1 MSVKVLKPPVIWLIV
16 KQLIQANSKQN
27 IKTPLYWPF
36 EKVMVIGG
44 Q

>member
-1 MSVKVLKPPVIWLIV
+1 MTPHERKVSQTTCDWLIV

-27 IKTPLYWPF
+27 IKTPF
-36 EKVMVIGG
+36 QKVMVIGG